1 MSRTYNRIKSDARN
15 STKTEFGYMKERN
28 GPPNPSAFRK
38 NHRNLTTVKHMQQ
51 VEGLNHTC
59 HCGWCVNSKLRKERE
74 IQISLREQVNEL

>member
-1 MSRTYNRIKSDARN
+1 MSRTYNRIRQDSRN
-15 STKTEFGYMKERN
+15 HKNTEFGRMKDRN
-28 GPPNPSAFRK
+28 GVPDPSTYRK

-51 VEGLNHTC
+51 VEGLNHVC